1 MRTKRQQYSSWLINV
16 LLKNPTWRT
25 AASIVYDCYNAG
37 VIPCKPGYSATNVH
51 TALADLVEQ
60 GLAEKRKV
68 GPHSLYRTT
77 SIHAT
82 L

>member
-1 MRTKRQQYSSWLINV
+1 MRTKREWYASRMINV
-16 LLKNPTWRT
+16 LLNNPTWRT
-25 AASIVYDCYNAG
+25 ATSIVYDCYNAG
-37 VIPCKPGYSATNVH
+37 VIPCTPGKSAKNVH

-60 GLAEKRKV
+60 GLAQKRTV